1 MLENLRKNV
10 DEIDEELVELLMR
23 RADVSRKIGVI
34 KAKAGLPIL
43 DAEREIAVIQ
53 KLNHKAVDENELSAL
68 VNIYRTILKESRA
81 VQANILVGEKA
92 AK

>member
-10 DEIDEELVELLMR
+10 DEIDEELVELLRR

>member
-10 DEIDEELVELLMR
+10 DEIDEELVELLIR
-23 RADVSRKIGVI
+23 RAAVSRKIGVI